1 MDCGRVDYGDDEAAS
16 IPPASV
22 IISSS
27 NTELKDELHISRKV
41 DDVDDDDDVDD
52 VDRQSEGSGVMES
65 SVSDDTSL
73 PTDGSTDTA
82 DPCGRGV

>member
-27 NTELKDELHISRKV
+27 NAELKDELHISRKV
-41 DDVDDDDDVDD
+41 DDVDDVDD

-82 DPCGRGV
+82 EPCGRGV